1 MRLRTFTAP
10 TLSEAMA
17 RIRRDMGPDAIIIST
32 QEGLPDLGCR
42 VIAAIEESPVSELPE
57 DGHAPLGRDERDALL
72 RQILVAHGLPPGMAD
87 ALLASA
93 AEVDDPDP
101 SIALAAAI
109 DTHAAFHRFDIAAQ
123 KAPLVLAGMP
133 GAGKTITA
141 AKIAASAKLGGKSL
155 FIASADGKRAGGI
168 EQLAVFTRILGVE
181 LATVRSATDLAAHA
195 DAIAAADIA
204 LIDTRGVNPFDD
216 DDMMYLQTLSSV
228 IGGELLLVMAAGGDA
243 MESADTAAAFRDIGA
258 KRMIVTRIDM
268 TRRLGGVLAAA
279 VGGRI
284 GIAGAGI
291 DPNVADGLGPL
302 NPVSLARLM
311 LPDDDVA
318 SQPRQSKAM
327 P

>member
-1 MRLRTFTAP
+1 
-10 TLSEAMA
+10 
-17 RIRRDMGPDAIIIST
+17 MGPDAIIIST
-32 QEGLPDLGCR
+32 QEGLADVGCR
-42 VIAAIEESPVSELPE
+42 VIAAIEDVPVAELPDDHLE
-57 DGHAPLGRDERDALL
+57 PLGRDQRDALL
-72 RQILVAHGLPPGMAD
+72 RQVLVAHGLPPRMTD
-87 ALLASA
+87 ALLTSA
-93 AEVDDPDP
+93 TEIDDPDP
-101 SIALAAAI
+101 AIALAAAI
-109 DTHAAFHRFDIAAQ
+109 DTHAAFHPVDVTAQ

-155 FIASADGKRAGGI
+155 FVASADAKRAGGV
-168 EQLAVFTRILGVE
+168 EQLAAFTRILGVE
-181 LATVRSATDLAAHA
+181 LATVRSAAELAAHA

-216 DDMMYLQTLSSV
+216 EDMMHLRTLASV
-228 IGGELLLVMAAGGDA
+228 VGGELLLVMAAGGDA

-258 KRMIVTRIDM
+258 KRMVVTRIDM

-279 VGGRI
+279 VGGRV

-291 DPNVADGLGPL
+291 DPNVADGLGRL

-311 LPDDDVA
+311 LPEDDVA
-318 SQPRQSKAM
+318 THPIQSKAM